1 MADRDEADRLG
12 LDGFESD
19 VAAELDRL
27 PRHRLPAGTV
37 LFRPGDEAQG
47 FVLVSAGAV
56 SVFLTGRNGRE
67 ISLYDVGPGQT
78 CVQTTLCLLGEA
90 RYSGEA
96 RATTDVEIIVVPRGL
111 FARWLDDRPKFRS
124 FVFRAFGARLAE
136 VTAILE
142 QVAFVR
148 IEARLAAELLRR
160 ADPDGVVRV
169 THQEL
174 AVGIGSAR
182 EVISRRLES
191 LARAGL
197 VSLDRGTVRIERR
210 DDLREIADLPEPA

>member
-1 MADRDEADRLG
+1 MDVPARPKTLL
-12 LDGFESD
+12 LDGFEAD
-19 VAAELDRL
+19 VAEELGRL
-27 PRHRLPAGTV
+27 PRHKLPAGSV

-47 FVLVSAGAV
+47 FVLVSGGAV

-90 RYSGEA
+90 RYSAEA
-96 RATTDVEIIVVPRGL
+96 RAATDVEIIVVPRGL
-111 FARWLDDRPKFRS
+111 FARWVDERPKFRS
-124 FVFRAFGARLAE
+124 FVFRAFGVRLAE

-142 QVAFVR
+142 QVAFVK

-160 ADPDGVVRV
+160 ADAEGVVHV

-182 EVISRRLES
+182 EVVSRRLES
-191 LARAGL
+191 LARDGL
-197 VSLDRGTVRIERR
+197 VSLDRGTVRIARP
-210 DDLREIADLPEPA
+210 DDLREIADLPEPT

>member
-1 MADRDEADRLG
+1 MGAGEQVKALR
-12 LDGFESD
+12 LDGFEPD
-19 VAAELDRL
+19 VAAELGRL
-27 PRHRLPAGTV
+27 PRHKLPSGSV

-47 FVLVSAGAV
+47 FVLVSGGAV
-56 SVFLTGRNGRE
+56 SVFLVGRNGRE

-78 CVQTTLCLLGEA
+78 CVQTTLCLLGET
-90 RYSGEA
+90 RYSAEA
-96 RATTDVEIIVVPRGL
+96 RAATDVEIIVVPRGL
-111 FARWLDDRPKFRS
+111 FSRWVDERPKFRS

-142 QVAFVR
+142 QVAFVK

-160 ADPDGVVRV
+160 ADADCVVRL

-182 EVISRRLES
+182 EVVSRRLERLS
-191 LARAGL
+191 REGL
-197 VSLDRGTVRIERR
+197 VSLDRGTVRIVRR
-210 DDLREIADLPEPA
+210 DDLQEIADYSEPA

>member
-1 MADRDEADRLG
+1 MAVPDRIAALQ
-12 LDGFESD
+12 LDGFEAD
-19 VAAELDRL
+19 VADEIGRL
-27 PRHRLPAGTV
+27 PRHRLPAGSV

-47 FVLVSAGAV
+47 FVLVSGGAV

-90 RYSGEA
+90 HYSAEA
-96 RATTDVEIIVVPRGL
+96 RAATEVEIIVVPRGL
-111 FARWLDDRPKFRS
+111 FARWLDERPKFRT

-142 QVAFVR
+142 QVAFVK

-160 ADPDGVVRV
+160 ADAEGVVRL

-182 EVISRRLES
+182 EVISRRLEG
-191 LARAGL
+191 LAREGL
-197 VSLDRGTVRIERR
+197 VSLDRGTVRIVRP
-210 DDLREIADLPEPA
+210 DGLREIADLPEPA

>member
-1 MADRDEADRLG
+1 MDHPAHCQAAPIEA
-12 LDGFESD
+12 FEPD
-19 VAAELDRL
+19 VAEAIGRL
-27 PRHRLPAGTV
+27 PRHKLPAGSV

-47 FVLVSAGAV
+47 FVLVAGGAV

-67 ISLYDVGPGQT
+67 IALYDVGPGQT
-78 CVQTTLCLLGEA
+78 CVQTTLCLLGGSH
-90 RYSGEA
+90 YSAEA
-96 RATTDVEIIVVPRGL
+96 RATSDVEIIVVPRGV
-111 FARWLDDRPKFRS
+111 FTRWVDERPKFRG

-142 QVAFVR
+142 QVAFVK

-160 ADPDGVVRV
+160 ADAEGVVRL

-191 LARAGL
+191 LARDGL
-197 VSLDRGTVRIERR
+197 VSLDRGTVRIVRR
-210 DDLREIADLPEPA
+210 NDLLEIADLPEPG

>member
-1 MADRDEADRLG
+1 MDDPEANGLR
-12 LDGFESD
+12 LDGFEPD

-37 LFRPGDEAQG
+37 LFRPGDDAQG
-47 FVLVSAGAV
+47 FVLVSRGAV

-67 ISLYDVGPGQT
+67 ISLYDVRPGQT
-78 CVQTTLCLLGEA
+78 CVQTTLCLLGESH
-90 RYSGEA
+90 YSGEA
-96 RATTDVEIIVVPRGL
+96 RAATEVEIIVVPRGV
-111 FARWLDDRPKFRS
+111 FARWLDERPRFRS

-142 QVAFVR
+142 QVAFVK
-148 IEARLAAELLRR
+148 IEARLAGELLRR
-160 ADPDGVVRV
+160 ADAEGVVRV

-182 EVISRRLES
+182 EVVSRRLEI
-191 LARAGL
+191 LAREGV
-197 VSLDRGTVRIERR
+197 VSLDRGTVRIVRPN
-210 DDLREIADLPEPA
+210 DLREIADLPEPA